1 MFSFR
6 QKIFITY
13 VLAFLI
19 FIAGMYPFAARTV
32 KQIATKA
39 MADRATELIE
49 KIQGAPNNEALI
61 RRLKEQKAQI
71 FFRVSVI
78 TDERKVLYDSH
89 TKRLLGPRFSQEYVV
104 DHPEVMQAYD
114 TGSGYHEDY
123 SELLGQ
129 KFSYFARAFDFHGKT
144 YIMRTAFPFKYV
156 VEITN
161 DFEIGVIA
169 LATAALLL
177 FSIMTWIIINHLTK
191 PIQQIVEAVKPFQEG
206 TANVLPD
213 IKVDTTNPSDDFF
226 KLAQTLNSL
235 NAKIRAQI
243 DTLTQERN
251 EKVAVLESLV
261 EGVVAIESDGTVAY
275 ANQMALQFLGFE
287 TNQLIGQHFATTQ
300 QPKCLA
306 LLEECQKENTPL
318 SDTLHIKR
326 NGQKY
331 FLDVV
336 AAPTKQEGGAILV
349 LQDKTSQFKLNEMR
363 KDFIANASHELKTPI
378 TIIQGF
384 AETLHDNPGL
394 PAETFES
401 ITTKIVRSCIRMT
414 NIIKDL
420 LTLTDVENIPETR
433 LQDCDMR
440 EIVDKCADMVRS
452 VYSTAQVNIVQKGS
466 EPIYFTADPSLIELA
481 LRNLMENAAKYS
493 NPPAE
498 ITVTLEKQNDQVRLK
513 IADKGIGIPAA
524 DLEHIFE
531 RFYTVNKAHSR
542 KMGGSGLGLSIVE
555 TIIAKHFGKIEV
567 ESEMG
572 VGTTFTITLPLD
584 RNGHPPQV

>member
-19 FIAGMYPFAARTV
+19 FIAGMYPFAAKTV
-32 KQIATKA
+32 KKIATKA
-39 MADRATELIE
+39 MADRAIELIE
-49 KIQGAPNNEALI
+49 KIQTAPNNEALI

-104 DHPEVMQAYD
+104 DHPEVMQAFD
-114 TGSGYHEDY
+114 AGSGYHEDY

-129 KFSYFARAFDFHGKT
+129 KFSYFAKAFDFHGKT
-144 YIMRTAFPFKYV
+144 YVMRTAFPYKYV
-156 VEITN
+156 TEITN

-177 FSIMTWIIINHLTK
+177 FSIMTWIIINYLTR
-191 PIQQIVEAVKPFQEG
+191 PIQQIIEAIKPFQEG
-206 TANVLPD
+206 SAKALPE
-213 IKVDTTNPSDDFF
+213 IQVTSSNPKDDFF

-235 NAKIRAQI
+235 NAKIRMQI

-251 EKVAVLESLV
+251 EKEAVLESLV
-261 EGVVAIESDGTVAY
+261 EGVVAVESDGTVAY
-275 ANQMALQFLGFE
+275 ANHTALEFLGLDKE
-287 TNQLIGQHFATTQ
+287 QLIGQHFSTTQ
-300 QPKCLA
+300 QQKCLA
-306 LLEECQKENTPL
+306 LLDACQHENKPL
-318 SDTLHIKR
+318 SDTLQMKR
-326 NGQKY
+326 DGKKY
-331 FLDVV
+331 FLDIV
-336 AAPTKQEGGAILV
+336 AAPTQEEGGAILV
-349 LQDKTSQFKLNEMR
+349 LQDKTSQFKLMEMR
-363 KDFIANASHELKTPI
+363 KDFVANASHELKTPI

-394 PAETFES
+394 PAETCED
-401 ITTKIVRSCIRMT
+401 ITAKIVRNCVRMT

-420 LTLTDVENIPETR
+420 LTLTDVENIPESR
-433 LQDCDMR
+433 LSECDLT
-440 EIVDKCADMVRS
+440 ELVEKCADMVRA
-452 VYSTAQVNIVQKGS
+452 VYPTAQIRVNQATKDNIFIVV
-466 EPIYFTADPSLIELA
+466 DPDLIELA
-481 LRNLMENAAKYS
+481 LRNLIENAAKYS

-498 ITVTLEKQNDQVRLK
+498 ITITLAKNDLDVRLT
-513 IADKGIGIPAA
+513 IADKGIGIPAN

-555 TIIAKHFGKIEV
+555 TIIAKHFGKIKVASEV
-567 ESEMG
+567 G
-572 VGTTFTITLPLD
+572 VGTTFTIILPGD
-584 RNGHPPQV
+584 RKAPPA

>member
-19 FIAGMYPFAARTV
+19 FIAGMYPFAAKTV

-39 MADRATELIE
+39 MADRAIELID
-49 KIQGAPNNEALI
+49 KIQSAPNNEALI

-104 DHPEVMQAYD
+104 DHPEVIQAFE

-129 KFSYFARAFDFHGKT
+129 KFSYFAKAFDFHGKT

-177 FSIMTWIIINHLTK
+177 FSIMTWIIINYLTK
-191 PIQQIVEAVKPFQEG
+191 PIQQIIEAVKPFQEG
-206 TANVLPD
+206 AATALPD
-213 IKVDTTNPSDDFF
+213 IKVNTDNPSDDFF
-226 KLAQTLNSL
+226 KLAETLNSL

-251 EKVAVLESLV
+251 EKEAVLQSLV
-261 EGVVAIESDGTVAY
+261 EGVVAVESDGTVAY
-275 ANQMALQFLGFE
+275 ANQMALQFLGME
-287 TNQLIGQHFATTQ
+287 KENLIGQHFSTTQ
-300 QPKCLA
+300 QNKCLA
-306 LLEECQKENTPL
+306 LLNACQAENKPL

-326 NGQKY
+326 DGQKY
-331 FLDVV
+331 FLDIV
-336 AAPTKQEGGAILV
+336 AAPTKEEGGAILV
-349 LQDKTSQFKLNEMR
+349 LQDKTSQFKLLEMR

-384 AETLHDNPGL
+384 AETLHDNPDL
-394 PAETFES
+394 PEQTFEE
-401 ITTKIVRSCIRMT
+401 ITSKIVRNCIRMT

-420 LTLTDVENIPETR
+420 LTLTDVENIPESR
-433 LQDCDMR
+433 LQECDLR
-440 EIVDKCADMVRS
+440 EMVDKCADMVKS
-452 VYSTAQVNIVQKGS
+452 IYPTAQIYVNQIS
-466 EPIYFTADPSLIELA
+466 ENVDLTADPYLIELA
-481 LRNLMENAAKYS
+481 LRNLIENAAKYS

-498 ITVTLEKQNDQVRLK
+498 ITVTMEKKNDLVKLK
-513 IADKGIGIPAA
+513 IADKGIGIPAG
-524 DLEHIFE
+524 DIEHIFE

-555 TIIAKHFGKIEV
+555 TIIAKHFGKIKV
-567 ESEMG
+567 ESEVG
-572 VGTTFTITLPLD
+572 VGTTFIITLPAN
-584 RNGHPPQV
+584 RKPSS